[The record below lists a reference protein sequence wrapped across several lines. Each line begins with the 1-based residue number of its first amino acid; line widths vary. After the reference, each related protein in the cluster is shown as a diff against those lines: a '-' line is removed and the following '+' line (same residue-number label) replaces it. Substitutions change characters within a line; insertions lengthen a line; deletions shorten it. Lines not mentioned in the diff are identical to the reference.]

1 MKTRNLLFCLPIL
14 LLLSCE
20 KDPYINFG
28 FDCGF
33 DKNSSGLVI
42 ADFSRSEN
50 TVYLTGIISVTEG
63 ELEVNLS
70 GPNNVLVY
78 SHTLTAPIEV
88 QINEIYDAHP
98 GYWKLKY
105 KSRGGA
111 GTIDLHLYK

>member
-1 MKTRNLLFCLPIL
+1 MKQFITFL
-14 LLLSCE
+14 LLTLLSLMSCE
-20 KDPYINFG
+20 KDPYLNFG

-50 TVYLTGIISVTEG
+50 TVYLTGIISVSEG
-63 ELEVNLS
+63 QLEVNLS
-70 GPNNVLVY
+70 GPDGAPVY
-78 SHTLTAPIEV
+78 SRTLIAPIEV
-88 QINEIYDAHP
+88 QINEIYDACP

>member
-1 MKTRNLLFCLPIL
+1 MKTVNLLLYLPFL

-20 KDPYINFG
+20 KDPYMNFG

-42 ADFSRSEN
+42 ADLSQRDN
-50 TVYLTGIISVTEG
+50 TVYLTGFIRVSEG
-63 ELEVNLS
+63 QLEVNLS
-70 GPNNVLVY
+70 DPDGEPVY
-78 SHTLTAPIEV
+78 SRTLIAPIEV
-88 QINEIYDAHP
+88 HINEIYDARP

-111 GTIDLHLYK
+111 GTIDLHLFK